1 MTDIIIKSGNLNVF
15 SSKQDEDDYLFDLQ
29 QMKSYDWYEE
39 SVRCILEEFADKLD
53 GPTVARLL
61 YLFSYRFLDDNN
73 EDMALSSDELRKQ
86 LHG

>member
-15 SSKQDEDDYLFDLQ
+15 SSKGDEDDYLFDLQ
-29 QMKSYDWYEE
+29 QMKNYDWYEE

-53 GPTVARLL
+53 GPTTARLL